1 MLRKIVEEKEPIE
14 QGVLDALED
23 LLIAYDD
30 ETEEL
35 IPNFVFADSVRD
47 GVDAAVEDIRA
58 IALGADGKYKVF
70 EVVGPDNGFIGST
83 IISNNATSED
93 YIKQELDS
101 ILSDDG
107 SIDMELRE
115 ILPEGS
121 EEAAEAEE
129 SDIESDGIKA
139 DSTESK
145 ESDEDSLDEAK
156 EGHAYDIDDVF
167 DAVDDSLSHSSDGEV
182 AIQIGDRVFVCRME
196 DLPEHGV
203 PEDGTLT
210 FKGREVAL
218 DNVVDYDGE
227 IVWEGDSGAEKTY
240 VAKDWRIISE
250 SDEDSLKEDALSITY
265 YCISDGTNPRKS
277 IIIPDGKRSRE
288 RAIQIAK
295 ANQPKYK
302 YVSRFDDG
310 NEVVIWHADDFDT
323 RGMKVEESLDDYH
336 EHPEI
341 KGDDVKKWKKDMEAK
356 GCSKN
361 LIDRTHA
368 CYDEI
373 MTGGLDDIK
382 ELQKE
387 GRSSHDI
394 WELAMQYAKEDI
406 DESFGKID
414 FGNPFGL
421 RINHQS
427 IDDFDPEA
435 LVDKAI
441 GRNESLHTNIMVK
454 DTENEVI
461 VHTATV
467 DLIGFDEPS
476 IFVDVVSNT
485 WNRHTEYGPDD
496 FEGYTGDITQDREV
510 SKECGKGEAGKR
522 KAIQIFSEYKAWC
535 KSRYS
540 NR

>member
-47 GVDAAVEDIRA
+47 GVDATDEDIRA
-58 IALGADGKYKVF
+58 IALGANGQYKVF
-70 EVVGPDNGFIGST
+70 EVVGPDNGFMGST
-83 IISNNATSED
+83 IISNNVTSED

-101 ILSDDG
+101 ILSEDG
-107 SIDMELRE
+107 DMGIELKE

-121 EEAAEAEE
+121 EEAPKEE
-129 SDIESDGIKA
+129 GDIEPDNIEA
-139 DSTESK
+139 DSTEAK
-145 ESDEDSLDEAK
+145 EKDEDSLEEAK
-156 EGHAYDIDDVF
+156 KKHTLNIDDVF
-167 DAVDDSLSHSSDGEV
+167 DAVDDYLGHSSNGEV
-182 AIQIGDRVFVCRME
+182 AIQIGDRVFVCKTR

-203 PEDGTLT
+203 TEDGTLT
-210 FKGREVAL
+210 FKGREVTL
-218 DNVVDYDGE
+218 DDVAGHGDEIFWDG
-227 IVWEGDSGAEKTY
+227 DAGAEKTY
-240 VAKDWRIISE
+240 VAKDWKIVSE
-250 SDEDSLKEDALSITY
+250 ENESLNEGASSITY

-310 NEVVIWHADDFDT
+310 DEVIIWHADDFDT
-323 RGMKVEESLDDYH
+323 KGMKVEESAEAHFEY
-336 EHPEI
+336 PESS
-341 KGDDVKKWKKDMEAK
+341 KDDVKAWEHEMAEK

-394 WELAMQYAKEDI
+394 WLLAMQYAKEDI
-406 DESFGKID
+406 EESFDKID

-427 IDDFDPEA
+427 IDDFDPES
-435 LVDKAI
+435 LVNKAI
-441 GRNESLHTNIMVK
+441 GQNESLHTNIMVR
-454 DTENEVI
+454 DSDNEVI

-467 DLIGFDEPS
+467 DLIGFDEPA

-496 FEGYTGDITQDREV
+496 FRGYTGDTTQYREV
-510 SKECGKGEAGKR
+510 SKECGKGESGKR
-522 KAIQIFSEYKAWC
+522 KAIQVLSEYKAWC

-540 NR
+540 DR